1 MNILYSIWCAIVK
14 IINAITETALQTII
28 EVIASIIS
36 ILPSIPIMFQPVEWG
51 PFGNLVGYFIPIS
64 QMLGHFTLM
73 LTLVAV
79 WYTVQHIL
87 RLVRMIK

>member
-1 MNILYSIWCAIVK
+1 MGIFHAVWCAIVK
-14 IINAITETALQTII
+14 VINALTDTVLDTII
-28 EVIASIIS
+28 EVIASIIM
-36 ILPSIPIMFQPVEWG
+36 ILPSIPIFFQPVEWG

-64 QMLGHFTLM
+64 EMLAHFTLM

>member
-1 MNILYSIWCAIVK
+1 MSFFHAIWCALVK
-14 IINAITETALQTII
+14 FLNLITETALETII
-28 EVIASIIS
+28 ETIASIIS
-36 ILPSIPIMFQPVEWG
+36 ILPSIPIFFQPVEWG

-64 QMLGHFTLM
+64 EMLGHFTLM